1 VTFVHW
7 CQLIF
12 SSKCPSDRSELGNC
26 VVSRVNNN
34 LINSR
39 RIRNCSNAT
48 RCANGLT
55 RGRAQPTSRD
65 LSVPVFTSRSA
76 AADRQSRRLHQ
87 SAAFPHPKL
96 CKFARRLTQLDCRFV
111 NDFRRAALARPNAP
125 RISR

>member
-1 VTFVHW
+1 
-7 CQLIF
+7 
-12 SSKCPSDRSELGNC
+12 
-26 VVSRVNNN
+26 N

-96 CKFARRLTQLDCRFV
+96 YAPLSHGRTPHE
-111 NDFRRAALARPNAP
+111 LAGNGRPSP
-125 RISR
+125 D